1 VLEDIDSALADIYK
15 FNNELTAFD
24 KTLTE
29 MDTWINGKA
38 QVGRVSIENAST
50 GRHRWAGVSE
60 KMHQREG
67 TGGQGCHRKCINGKA
82 QAGRVIKENAKLN

>member
-1 VLEDIDSALADIYK
+1 MLEDIDSALADIYK

-38 QVGRVSIENAST
+38 QVGRGTIENASTRPSPRWTPGST
-50 GRHRWAGVSE
+50 GRHRWAG
-60 KMHQREG
+60 
-67 TGGQGCHRKCINGKA
+67 
-82 QAGRVIKENAKLN
+82 

>member
-38 QVGRVSIENAST
+38 QVGMGFIE
-50 GRHRWAGVSE
+50 
-60 KMHQREG
+60 
-67 TGGQGCHRKCINGKA
+67 I
-82 QAGRVIKENAKLN
+82 AKLNLSLNRLSSR

>member
-38 QVGRVSIENAST
+38 QVGRGI
-50 GRHRWAGVSE
+50 
-60 KMHQREG
+60 M
-67 TGGQGCHRKCINGKA
+67 
-82 QAGRVIKENAKLN
+82 